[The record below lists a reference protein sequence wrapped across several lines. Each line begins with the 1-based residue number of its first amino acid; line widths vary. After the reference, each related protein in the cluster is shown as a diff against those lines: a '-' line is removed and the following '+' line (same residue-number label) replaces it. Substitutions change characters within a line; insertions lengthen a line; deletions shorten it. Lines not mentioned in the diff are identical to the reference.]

1 MLKICLAMCVCAAVA
16 PSSAFALD
24 LAGYCKTAAG
34 RPMGLKDFKSVPITC
49 DAIHTM
55 AEWFPVPTLGAGYV
69 QALQQLSR
77 AKFSSFYDNPKDPSL
92 RLTCAP
98 NLQGY
103 LCALPLGPAE
113 LLIGSDGVVHA
124 ISKTISKDGPEY
136 PAVMSKAARELGIDS
151 LSDEAAS
158 LAMAIEADAIRQ
170 GAAGHVEVTKSDRSY
185 VYLFHL

>member
-1 MLKICLAMCVCAAVA
+1 MLKTCLAVCMFAAA
-16 PSSAFALD
+16 SSASAQD
-24 LAGYCKTAAG
+24 LAGYCKAATG
-34 RPMGLKDFKSVPITC
+34 HPMGLKDGKSVPITC

-55 AEWFPVPTLGAGYV
+55 AEWFPIPALGAGYV
-69 QALQQLSR
+69 QALQTLSR
-77 AKFSSFYDNPKDPSL
+77 AKFTTFYDNPKDPSL
-92 RLTCAP
+92 RLACAP

-113 LLIGSDGVVHA
+113 LLIGGDGIVRA

-136 PAVMSKAARELGIDS
+136 PTVMSKAAHELGIDS

-170 GAAGHVEVTKSDRSY
+170 GAAGHVDVTKTDRSY
-185 VYLFHL
+185 IYLFHL